1 MSIRI
6 GIYDFFAYTIPGALY
21 LIAVGYLATIFGL
34 AALDFQWLAN
44 LAGLQV
50 IALAMFAYIG
60 GLIIDPIA
68 MRWSHLFRA
77 KDLSG
82 VELDEFKKAH
92 PDLEVKFQASDWP
105 LLFAYIRRLN
115 PDLSFEIDKH
125 NATNIMLRNVSF
137 GIALL
142 AVCEAIQYVAS
153 NFFVWH
159 LILCLLFVAMSI
171 IAVRK
176 SVRYAG
182 WFYSGIYETVA
193 ASSLEATDFVAIRRT
208 QTETVP
214 TSSSGKTSKYRAG
227 EH

>member
-34 AALDFQWLAN
+34 AALNFQWLAN

-50 IALAMFAYIG
+50 LALAMFAYIG
-60 GLIIDPIA
+60 GLIVDPIA

-77 KDLSG
+77 RDLSG
-82 VELDEFKKAH
+82 IKLDEFKKAH
-92 PDLEVKFQASDWP
+92 PDLDVKFKASDWP

-115 PDLSFEIDKH
+115 ADLGSEIDKH

-137 GIALL
+137 GLALL
-142 AVCEAIQYVAS
+142 AVCEAIQFVVS
-153 NFFVWH
+153 NFYIWH
-159 LILCLLFVAMSI
+159 AILCVSLVAMSI

-176 SVRYAG
+176 SIRYAG

-193 ASSLEATDFVAIRRT
+193 AGSLEATDFVTARRS
-208 QTETVP
+208 QSET
-214 TSSSGKTSKYRAG
+214 TSSKKSKS
-227 EH
+227 